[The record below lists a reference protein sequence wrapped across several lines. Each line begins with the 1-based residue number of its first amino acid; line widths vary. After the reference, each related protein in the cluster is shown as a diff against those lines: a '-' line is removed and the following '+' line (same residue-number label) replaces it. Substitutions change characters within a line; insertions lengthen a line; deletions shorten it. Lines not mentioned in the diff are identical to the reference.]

1 MNEPL
6 KNLYNKVFIQKLS
19 LEITKIYKE
28 FDQQAFSRAIFDTN
42 WKSKELKQR
51 MRHITKCLHQYLP
64 QDYQSALEIL
74 KPVATKFSGFEYM
87 LFPNFVELYGQDDW
101 QNSLPALAHFTKY
114 SSSEFAVRP
123 FIVQDEKRMMQ
134 QMLKWAQDKNHH
146 IRRLATEGCRPRL
159 PWAMAL
165 PNFKKDP
172 SPIIPILE
180 QLKQDS
186 SEYVRRSVAN
196 NLNDI
201 SKDHPDLILQLS
213 KKWIGNNKQ
222 TDWIIKHA
230 CRTLLKSGNT
240 AALSLFGFQKPSTL
254 QVNQFSLSADQI
266 RIGEDLNFSFEL
278 ETKSSKL
285 GKLRIEYAID
295 YVKAKGQLSK
305 KVFKISEADY
315 QSQSKQITRKHSF
328 KDLSTR
334 KHYPGKHKISII
346 INGCEMAELVV
357 EIIK

>member
-1 MNEPL
+1 MSEPL
-6 KNLYNKVFIQKLS
+6 KNLYNKVFLQKLS
-19 LEITKIYKE
+19 LEITTIYKE
-28 FDQQAFSRAIFDTN
+28 FDQQAFSRAIFDTD
-42 WKSKELKQR
+42 WQSKELKQR
-51 MRHITKCLHQYLP
+51 MRHITECLHQYLP
-64 QDYQSALEIL
+64 PDYQSSLEIL

-87 LFPNFVELYGQDDW
+87 LFPYFVELYGLHDW

-123 FIVQDEKRMMQ
+123 FIIQDEQRMMQ
-134 QMLKWAQDKNHH
+134 QMAKWAQDKNHH

-159 PWAMAL
+159 PWAMSL
-165 PNFKKDP
+165 PNFKKNP

-180 QLKQDS
+180 QLKQDP

-222 TDWIIKHA
+222 TDWIIKHG

-240 AALSLFGFQKPSTL
+240 AALSLFGFEKPTEL
-254 QVNQFSLSADQI
+254 QINQFRLSADTI
-266 RIGEDLNFSFEL
+266 AIGEDLNFSFEL

-295 YVKAKGQLSK
+295 YVKAKARLSK

-315 QSQSKQITRKHSF
+315 QAQYKKVSKKHSF

-346 INGCEMAELVV
+346 INGCEMAELTVTLY
-357 EIIK
+357 

>member
-6 KNLYNKVFIQKLS
+6 KNLYNKVFLQKLS
-19 LEITKIYKE
+19 LEIRKVYKE
-28 FDQQAFSRAIFDTN
+28 FDQQAFSRAIFNKD
-42 WKSKELKQR
+42 WDSKELKQR
-51 MRHITKCLHQYLP
+51 MRHITECLHQYLP
-64 QDYQSALEIL
+64 PDYQSALEIL
-74 KPVATKFSGFEYM
+74 KPVATKFNGFEYM
-87 LFPNFVELYGQDDW
+87 LFPYFVELYGLHDW

-123 FIVQDEKRMMQ
+123 FILQDEQRMMQ
-134 QMLKWAQDKNHH
+134 QMAKWAQDKNHH
-146 IRRLATEGCRPRL
+146 LRRLATEGCRPRL
-159 PWAMAL
+159 PWAMDLA
-165 PNFKKDP
+165 NFKKNP

-180 QLKQDS
+180 QLKQDP

-213 KKWIGNNKQ
+213 KKLIGNNKQ
-222 TDWIIKHA
+222 TDWIIKHG
-230 CRTLLKSGNT
+230 CRTLLKLGNT
-240 AALSLFGFQKPSTL
+240 AALSLFGFEKPTEL
-254 QVNQFSLSADQI
+254 QINKFSLSADTI
-266 RIGEDLNFSFEL
+266 AIGEDLHFSFEL

-285 GKLRIEYAID
+285 GKLRIEYAIY
-295 YVKAKGQLSK
+295 YVKLSK

-315 QSQSKQITRKHSF
+315 QAQYKKVSKKHSF

-346 INGCEMAELVV
+346 INGCEMAELIVD
-357 EIIK
+357 IIC